1 MTGRAPKT
9 SIKQT
14 LERATSRRVDHEN
27 EAEALRTRTFSP
39 KTLSERAFVAC
50 RRVIENCCGDREIRL
65 ASRELLPNEASLH
78 HVFNCT
84 GKHFRPCSARIHEL
98 TAS

>member
-14 LERATSRRVDHEN
+14 LKRTTSRGVDHEN
-27 EAEALRTRTFSP
+27 EAEALGFRTFSP
-39 KTLSERAFVAC
+39 QNLSKRAFVAC
-50 RRVIENCCGDREIRL
+50 RRAVESCCCDREIRL

-78 HVFNCT
+78 HVFDCA
-84 GKHFRPCSARIHEL
+84 GKHFHPCSARIHEL